1 MSDNRNP
8 LERLASLFADPK
20 SRVTKPD
27 KPRNP
32 WIILAIGNP
41 GAEYAE
47 TRHNVGWWAA
57 DVLLKHHNAKLKDEG
72 PSRIAHVKIENQP
85 VIIAYP
91 ITYVNRSGAAARNLI
106 QNYQTEIHRIIVIT
120 DDINLEPGRI
130 RVRRSGG
137 DGGHNGLKSIISTIS
152 DTNFPRIR
160 IGIGKPTKG
169 DTQIDHVLGKPSNED
184 LSLIMQAS
192 RRAAEAAA
200 TIIAQGVETAMNEF
214 NHRSSSA
221 SSQDNIE

>member
-20 SRVTKPD
+20 SRATKPD

-57 DVLLKHHNAKLKDEG
+57 DVLLKRQNAKLKDEG
-72 PSRIAHVKIENQP
+72 PSRITHVKIENQS

-91 ITYVNRSGAAARNLI
+91 KTYVNRSGVTARNLI
-106 QNYQTEIHRIIVIT
+106 QNYQTEIHRLIVVT

-137 DGGHNGLKSIISTIS
+137 DGGHNGLKSIIQTIN
-152 DTNFPRIR
+152 DTGFPRIR
-160 IGIGKPTKG
+160 IGIGKPKG
-169 DTQIDHVLGKPSNED
+169 SDTQIDHVLGKPSDED

-192 RRAAEAAA
+192 RRAAAAAA
-200 TIIAQGVETAMNEF
+200 TIIAQGVETAMNEY
-214 NHRSSSA
+214 NSTST
-221 SSQDNIE
+221 